1 MHAHFFVAKKSL
13 AAISLMLLLS
23 MLLVACGGSSNTTTA
38 TNNNGITVPT
48 DLVSSGVLTVGSD
61 TTYPPQ
67 EFSGNTPGT
76 YQGFDID
83 LINAIGQKI
92 GLKVNVVKAD
102 FNTII
107 DSLSNKRFD
116 VVISAMTISPER
128 EQKVAF
134 VPYFNAG
141 ESLLVQKGNP
151 LHLTKPSDLCG
162 KNIGVQK
169 GTVEETDLDAASTA
183 CTKAGKPAINLTSL
197 DDQTAVVQLL
207 VNQRVVATY
216 QDSPVTDYFNLLN
229 HNEFSVGG
237 SVLNAAQEGIAVR
250 KGDTA
255 MYNAIKAGFD
265 AVKQDGTY
273 TNLIKKWNLQNEA
286 I

>member
-1 MHAHFFVAKKSL
+1 MLL
-13 AAISLMLLLS
+13 AA
-23 MLLVACGGSSNTTTA
+23 CGSTATTTTTA
-38 TNNNGITVPT
+38 TNTNGITVPN
-48 DLVSSGVLTVGSD
+48 DLINAGVLTVGSD

-67 EFSGNTPGT
+67 EFAGSTPGT

-83 LINAIGQKI
+83 LIDAIGAKI
-92 GLKVNVVKAD
+92 GLKVSIVKANFD
-102 FNTII
+102 TII
-107 DSLSNKRFD
+107 DSLGNKRYD
-116 VVISAMTISPER
+116 VVISAMTINADR
-128 EQKVAF
+128 EKKVDF

-151 LHLTKPSDLCG
+151 LKLTKPSDLCG
-162 KNIGVQK
+162 KNVGVQT
-169 GTVEETDLDAASTA
+169 GTVEETDLQTASTE
-183 CTKAGKPAINLTSL
+183 CTKNGKPAINLTSL
-197 DDQTAVVQLL
+197 TDQTSVVELL

-255 MYNAIKAGFD
+255 MFNAIKAGFA
-265 AVKQDGTY
+265 AVQKDGTY
-273 TNLIKKWNLQNEA
+273 ASLIKKWNLTNEA